1 MFAWSEVCGERPA
14 VMGVV
19 NVTPDSFSDG
29 GRFLDPEAAVAH
41 GLDLV
46 ASGADVLDVG
56 GESTRPGAAPVEEA
70 EELRRVLPVV
80 ERLAAE
86 TAVPVS
92 VDTRKAS
99 VARAALDAGA
109 TIVNDVAAGADEAM
123 FAAVAAA
130 GAGLVV
136 MHMRGEPRTMQHDPH
151 YDDVVVEVGDFLV
164 DRLARAR
171 DAGIAAESLCA
182 DPGLGFGKTGAH
194 NLELLARLGE
204 LVARVDVP
212 VLVGPSRKA
221 FIARV
226 LGDDLVARDDGTLAT
241 AVWAVDRGARIVRVH
256 DAGAVAD
263 ALRLHTVMHAID
275 ADSAGAGAAA

>member
-1 MFAWSEVCGERPA
+1 MYAWSGVCGERAA

-29 GRFLDPEAAVAH
+29 GRYLDPGAAVAH
-41 GLDLV
+41 GLALV
-46 ASGADVLDVG
+46 AAGADVLDVG
-56 GESTRPGAAPVEEA
+56 GESTRPGAEPVDGT

-86 TAVPVS
+86 AGVPVS
-92 VDTRKAS
+92 IDTSKAT
-99 VARAALDAGA
+99 VAAAALDAGA
-109 TIVNDVAAGADEAM
+109 SIVNDVAAGADPRM
-123 FAAVAAA
+123 FAVVAAA

-136 MHMRGEPRTMQHDPH
+136 MHMRGEPRTMQVDPH
-151 YDDVVVEVGDFLV
+151 YDDVVVDVGDFLV

-171 DAGIAAESLCA
+171 DAGIDTASLCA

-194 NLELLARLGE
+194 NLELLARLRE

-226 LGDDLVARDDGTLAT
+226 LGDDLLARDDGTLAT
-241 AVWAVDRGARIVRVH
+241 VVWAVDHGARVVRVH
-256 DAGAVAD
+256 DAGAAAD
-263 ALRLHTVMHAID
+263 ALRLLTVMNAID
-275 ADSAGAGAAA
+275 AEAVA